1 MLYHTKNEPLQV
13 FSQFVLGRGRLAVS
27 DSTFPRGPILTPPRR
42 VVILPRTD
50 PPPEPDDEEEDDGS
64 VEQARIVCVPVQAA
78 PPCAIWHLA
87 DEEIFRSRVK
97 YE

>member
-1 MLYHTKNEPLQV
+1 M
-13 FSQFVLGRGRLAVS
+13 AVS
-27 DSTFPRGPILTPPRR
+27 DSTFPRGPILTPPRQ
-42 VVILPRTD
+42 VVIRPPE

-78 PPCAIWHLA
+78 PSCAILHLA

-97 YE
+97 YQ

>member
-27 DSTFPRGPILTPPRR
+27 DSTFPRGPILTPPRQ
-42 VVILPRTD
+42 VVIRPPE

-78 PPCAIWHLA
+78 PSCAILHLA

-97 YE
+97 YQ